1 MEKQKEKISVRKIGN
16 NYHVVI
22 DNNQF
27 KLVAPNEKTINSLK
41 TKIGIFNKKNTEAK
55 KKEIL
60 NIVDTK
66 TKQLEEKKTKAKGIK
81 KVIKKI
87 TKKTSKKVKKEDTIS
102 PEVNLIEE
110 VKESFKKG
118 DITEDEI
125 RSLQSLL
132 NKVKEE
138 KTKQEEP
145 KKVDSGGSGKERY

>member
-81 KVIKKI
+81 KVIKK
-87 TKKTSKKVKKEDTIS
+87 TSKKVKKEDTIS